1 MAKSLLADEFLVDE
15 FLGTTSGAS
24 TLARLLAQSTST
36 IKLKRQARA
45 HILLCGVSATW
56 LICLVLTDST
66 TQSIAWSVVLMLLLL
81 YSLSRL
87 LGLIEELK
95 YRLSSDATPSD
106 LSETN
111 ITELAALTISVSS
124 AVLLAAIVLLQLD
137 FTRLHKPVVN
147 RQVVDIELVSPKDA
161 VDHHDLL
168 PATSVET
175 AIKKRSA
182 DQITAPSENLAGA
195 PVRPTPIIRAEEPL
209 KEPVKEPVNQPSKT
223 PVKEPVKKP
232 GDEPAKSP
240 IREPEKQPT
249 RPLSQMEKMAMMGMT
264 ETTEIPGRKIPLT
277 FKAPSN
283 WKTVVVA
290 QDRDKSVDFATYSA
304 SAALEHP
311 TVKSADYRNQG
322 QAYLSET
329 RPVDMIESIDNDGD
343 ATLRTQSGG
352 RSAGG
357 AGAASDL
364 HAYLKLLNRRVK
376 SFWIPPRGLNR
387 LAIIQFRIKANGT
400 LVSTTALPH
409 EGEVD
414 HEAESA
420 AVAAITKAFPFQPLP
435 KEVKAG
441 YLDVRYTFNY
451 RFNEID
457 EVKSGR

>member
-1 MAKSLLADEFLVDE
+1 VAKLLLVDE
-15 FLGTTSGAS
+15 YSGTTPGAS
-24 TLARLLAQSTST
+24 TLARHLAKSTST
-36 IKLKRQARA
+36 AKLKRQARA
-45 HILLCGVSATW
+45 HILLCGVSASW
-56 LICLVLTDST
+56 LICLVLTDGTS
-66 TQSIAWSVVLMLLLL
+66 QSIAWSVVIMLLLL
-81 YSLSRL
+81 SSLTRL
-87 LGLIEELK
+87 LSLKQELK
-95 YRLSSDATPSD
+95 YRLSSDATPAD
-106 LSETN
+106 LAETN
-111 ITELAALTISVSS
+111 ITELAAATIAVSS
-124 AVLLAAIVLLQLD
+124 VVLVAVIVILQLD
-137 FTRLHKPVVN
+137 FTRLNKPVAN

-161 VDHHDLL
+161 VDRHDLL
-168 PATSVET
+168 AATSVET

-182 DQITAPSENLAGA
+182 DQITAPSENLTGA
-195 PVRPTPIIRAEEPL
+195 PVRAIIKVEEPL
-209 KEPVKEPVNQPSKT
+209 KEPIKEPVKQPSKT

-232 GDEPAKSP
+232 EDDPAKGP
-240 IREPEKQPT
+240 LKEPQKQPT
-249 RPLSQMEKMAMMGMT
+249 RPMSAVDKMAMMEMT
-264 ETTEIPGRKIPLT
+264 EITERKIPLT

-283 WKTVVVA
+283 WQTIVVA
-290 QDRDKSVDFATYSA
+290 QDKDKSVDFATYSA

-311 TVKSADYRNQG
+311 TVKSADNRNH
-322 QAYLSET
+322 AYLSET

-343 ATLRTQSGG
+343 ATLRTQAGG

-357 AGAASDL
+357 AGAPNNL

-409 EGEVD
+409 DGEVD
-414 HEAESA
+414 HEAETA